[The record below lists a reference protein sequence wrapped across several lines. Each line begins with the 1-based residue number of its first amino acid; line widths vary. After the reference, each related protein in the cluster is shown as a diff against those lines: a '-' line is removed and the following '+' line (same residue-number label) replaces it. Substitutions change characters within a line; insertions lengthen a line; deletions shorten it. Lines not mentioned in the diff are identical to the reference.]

1 VPWPF
6 GPTWVV
12 DPARWWS
19 AQQVHVLGAMH
30 VISTFV
36 PGMVERQDG
45 RVVVI
50 SSAGGTRVAP
60 YLSGYGVAKN
70 TQIRLVEFL
79 GHEGHEAGGLA
90 AFAVHPGDELTGISD
105 LTMNDPDAQRWLPW
119 FVEHLHAKEGEDSA
133 PGFQACA
140 DLVVKLATG
149 RYDRLSGQYLTPTDD
164 LDDKPDSVF
173 EVPSLA

>member
-1 VPWPF
+1 
-6 GPTWVV
+6 
-12 DPARWWS
+12 
-19 AQQVHVLGAMH
+19 VLGAMH
-30 VISTFV
+30 VIGTFV
-36 PGMVERQDG
+36 PGMVERHNG

-70 TQIRLVEFL
+70 SQIRLVEFL
-79 GHEGHEAGGLA
+79 GHEGHNAGGVA

-119 FVEHLHAKEGEDSA
+119 FVEHLHSKEGEDSTA
-133 PGFQACA
+133 GFKACA
-140 DLVVKLATG
+140 DLVVKLGTG

-164 LDDKPDSVF
+164 LDAKPDSVF